1 MSRSGAGASEMLR
14 GVQCRL
20 PRTAGGPAMSSMCVV
35 ALGDTNVLVSRH
47 DLPYPDKSLI
57 ATEFLRRHL
66 AEGSLHA

>member
-1 MSRSGAGASEMLR
+1 
-14 GVQCRL
+14 
-20 PRTAGGPAMSSMCVV
+20 MSSMCVV